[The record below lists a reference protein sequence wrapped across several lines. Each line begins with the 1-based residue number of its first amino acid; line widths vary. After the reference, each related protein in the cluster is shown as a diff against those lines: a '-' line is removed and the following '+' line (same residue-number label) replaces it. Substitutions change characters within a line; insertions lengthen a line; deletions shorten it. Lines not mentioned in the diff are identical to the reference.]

1 MCSANLNKPTKV
13 ELELDSSFLPFP
25 LSLHPFPASALT
37 LFSKLLDTLGV
48 VLSVDFCRQFVPPKP
63 PSRLTR
69 PFCSFQQAAQI
80 RVTRRHLA
88 RCAGAEN
95 VGECTAAG
103 GIFFFFRFFSLFC
116 SPPAAPF
123 SIILSVRAL
132 TCATHCRKI

>member
-13 ELELDSSFLPFP
+13 ELELVPPFLSFLPSSP
-25 LSLHPFPASALT
+25 LT

-88 RCAGAEN
+88 RCAGVEN

-103 GIFFFFRFFSLFC
+103 GIFFFFSLFFTIL
-116 SPPAAPF
+116 F
-123 SIILSVRAL
+123 SASCAIFHYFVCAGIDLRHAL
-132 TCATHCRKI
+132 